1 MRNSP
6 QELVDY
12 VIHFLRDDP
21 TSLSASRLVSRAW
34 NLSASVHLFRSLDL
48 MISEEP
54 RPEPLPLS
62 PGFHNLAKLKAN
74 RGVEKFKALLS
85 ILQTS
90 VDIPHCVREITLG
103 RTTQFRCTTTT
114 ENYEKQD
121 GYAHLISSILLRL
134 NRVSSVF
141 FREMNWATL
150 SPAFFSCILKLCES
164 RTLEHIE
171 IWNCQLLSP
180 SSVFH
185 LLHAAETIRS
195 LRLSYIRIL
204 GDLHAELKEVQASGS
219 WDTPAIWNSVPCK
232 SSLYSLAID
241 ANVAVLHGVFG
252 PPPSVIDFTKLR
264 QLCLT
269 NVRDGASINEF
280 LQRAG
285 HELEFLDLRLFPGK
299 LSVRLL
305 KLLKYTYKL

>member
-12 VIHFLRDDP
+12 VIHFLRNDP
-21 TSLSASRLVSRAW
+21 TTLSAARLVSRAW
-34 NLSASVHLFRSLDL
+34 NISASVHLFRSLDL
-48 MISEEP
+48 MISEAPKAET
-54 RPEPLPLS
+54 PLS
-62 PGFHNLAKLKAN
+62 PGFHNLARLKVN

-141 FREMNWATL
+141 FREMNWGSL
-150 SPAFFSCILKLCES
+150 SPAFFSCVLKLCES

-171 IWNCQLLSP
+171 IWNCQLLSA
-180 SSVFH
+180 SSVFRV
-185 LLHAAETIRS
+185 LHAAETIRS

-204 GDLHAELKEVQASGS
+204 GDFHTELKETQASGT
-219 WDTPAIWNSVPCK
+219 WEAPEIWNSAPCK

-264 QLCLT
+264 RLYLS
-269 NVRDGASINEF
+269 NVNDGAGINEF

-299 LSVRLL
+299 LSLGLL
-305 KLLKYTYKL
+305 EC